1 MLGVDLKWANG
12 LPFSNEFAEVCEM
25 NLYPNTITELESCHG
40 RPIES
45 RVKPKEVHYIHW
57 YDFKSF
63 IYQKTISFKQMIKVS
78 IFYKV
83 NTKSSVFLTYY
94 LALFAITIF

>member
-1 MLGVDLKWANG
+1 MLGVDPKWANG
-12 LPFSNEFAEVCEM
+12 LPVSNEFAGVCEM
-25 NLYPNTITELESCHG
+25 NLYPKTIIELESCHG

-45 RVKPKEVHYIHW
+45 RVKPKEVRYIHW

-63 IYQKTISFKQMIKVS
+63 IYQKTISFKQMRKVS